1 VFKIYWGILR
11 IDGKINLVGG
21 CLSGCLGVIINGGR
35 LGWGWII
42 NGRSEVEINI
52 LKWIKF

>member
-1 VFKIYWGILR
+1 MFKICWGILR

-21 CLSGCLGVIINGGR
+21 CLGGYFGVIINGGR

-42 NGRSEVEINI
+42 SGRSEVEIKI